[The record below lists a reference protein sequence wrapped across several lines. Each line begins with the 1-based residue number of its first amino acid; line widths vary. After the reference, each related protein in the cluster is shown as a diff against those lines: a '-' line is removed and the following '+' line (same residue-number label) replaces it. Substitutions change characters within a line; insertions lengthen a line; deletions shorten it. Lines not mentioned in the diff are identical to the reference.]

1 MYSIYINIYMYDIY
15 KYIYISMA
23 KCFCS
28 TPSASEPRSGVQV
41 GQATLVGLNGP
52 LRRIAVAGENHV
64 FVLLGR
70 QARPGEAQGS
80 TMDQPKPWVVQCVV

>member
-1 MYSIYINIYMYDIY
+1 MYPWQS
-15 KYIYISMA
+15 A
-23 KCFCS
+23 LRFS

-70 QARPGEAQGS
+70 QARRGPNE
-80 TMDQPKPWVVQCVV
+80 DQPWINQNLGL